1 MATVDF
7 QKYMSAMITLDNTN
21 FKSCERNRDLF
32 TELYTFRGE
41 CEQYFDQPDIMQKV
55 QKNVSAQQDSY
66 SSIVSEMKQAWA
78 EDDYESA
85 GL

>member
-21 FKSCERNRDLF
+21 LKSCESNRDLF

-41 CEQYFDQPDIMQKV
+41 CEQYFD
-55 QKNVSAQQDSY
+55 
-66 SSIVSEMKQAWA
+66 
-78 EDDYESA
+78 
-85 GL
+85 